1 MRNNLRNSRKLW
13 YATYLGQDY
22 VRDENGDITGD
33 LAVSWSEPVMF
44 KASLSATRGTQGF
57 TGTGERVD
65 YFGADI
71 DYSLIIST
79 CNMSLPIDEYSLIW
93 KHEPD
98 VDANGQVDYSRAD
111 YRVTAVAR
119 GQRHMKYAIKE
130 LAKTTLP
137 DPFERLTGA
146 SQGDSGSSDDIIIVP

>member
-13 YATYLGQDY
+13 YATYKGQDY

-33 LAVSWSEPVMF
+33 IAVVWNDPVMF

-79 CNMSLPIDEYSLIW
+79 CNMQLPIDEYSLIW

-98 VDANGQVDYSRAD
+98 TDGQGNIDFARAD

-137 DPFERLTGA
+137 DPFERLTSN
-146 SQGDSGSSDDIIIVP
+146 SQGNSIPNDGIIIVP